1 MVFLVKLCPAEISGQ
16 EHSRNGSFTPFFNRF
31 NSTIEYQKCELE
43 CLLTKF
49 WDFWGT
55 GLTVMDFCSKLPVFA
70 I

>member
-1 MVFLVKLCPAEISGQ
+1 
-16 EHSRNGSFTPFFNRF
+16 
-31 NSTIEYQKCELE
+31 
-43 CLLTKF
+43 LLTKF